1 MAGDTSPAQASNS
14 QYLEP
19 APLAP
24 ALLDRYLRFIG
35 VERPGGPTTEALAEL
50 QLAHLRAIPFES
62 FDVLLGRPIRLDYE
76 ALSAKL
82 LSGTRGGYCFEQ
94 NLLLAAALVALGYR
108 VRLHTG
114 RMLMDASEPRPRTHL
129 ALQVALP
136 SGEEWH
142 VDVGFGRAT
151 LSAPRPVAAGVVS
164 RVGPD
169 RYRLMEQGG
178 GWAIES
184 SRDNGPWISL
194 YLLDPRPVYPVDLEV
209 ANHYVATHPESYFAQ
224 NAAALRATAAGKR
237 TLRGRS
243 LMIDEPGRE
252 LAREITVEELPEVL
266 RAEFGIV
273 LPEPLAVL
281 PG

>member
-1 MAGDTSPAQASNS
+1 MAEAQ
-14 QYLEP
+14 P
-19 APLAP
+19 APLP
-24 ALLDRYLRFIG
+24 PTILDEYLRFIG
-35 VERPGGPTTEALAEL
+35 VRRPAAPTTEALAEI

-62 FDVLLGRPIRLDYE
+62 FDVLLGRPIRLGYE
-76 ALSAKL
+76 ALAAKL

-108 VRLHTG
+108 VRLLAG
-114 RMLMDASEPRPRTHL
+114 RMLMDAAEPRPRTHL
-129 ALQVALP
+129 ALHVALP

-169 RYRLMEQGG
+169 RYRLTEQGG
-178 GWAIES
+178 EWAIET
-184 SRDNGPWISL
+184 SRDDGPWISL

-209 ANHYVATHPESYFAQ
+209 ASHYVSTHPESDFAQ
-224 NAAALRATAAGKR
+224 HAAALRATAEGKR

-243 LMIDEPGRE
+243 LVIDEPGRE
-252 LAREITVEELPEVL
+252 LAREITLEELPDVL

-273 LPEPLAVL
+273 LPERLAVL